1 MANLGTNSGD
11 ICFSGDNKFVLKRIP
26 SGQHKVF
33 RENIGLVCLN
43 SIYNTKD
50 SLSIKILG
58 AYEIESI
65 IGSESASLIASL
77 NTNYYVLMENV
88 LDDWD
93 FENVAL
99 NAVYDLKGSN
109 FGRSQDHSSS
119 SSSSSSDEET
129 SKQPH
134 KSSKSNGLTIR

>member
-1 MANLGTNSGD
+1 M
-11 ICFSGDNKFVLKRIP
+11 
-26 SGQHKVF
+26 F

-65 IGSESASLIASL
+65 IGSESASLISSL

-109 FGRSQDHSSS
+109 FGRS
-119 SSSSSSDEET
+119 
-129 SKQPH
+129 
-134 KSSKSNGLTIR
+134 

>member
-1 MANLGTNSGD
+1 M
-11 ICFSGDNKFVLKRIP
+11 
-26 SGQHKVF
+26 F

-43 SIYNTKD
+43 SIYSTKD

-134 KSSKSNGLTIR
+134 KSSKSKWINHQMICFKRFMIIYILNIDKNVCLFVIV